1 MNFADYTIPS
11 AIIGSALSIY
21 LIVYYRSTQS
31 LKALGDNARQLLL
44 FTKVSKKLER
54 FLLVAVVAW
63 IGIAITIGVLRGWH
77 AALPAT
83 IQISVWLMFS
93 GTQSISKRFWVGTN
107 GFVYLTTFTLWTDV
121 DAIIWDNDVQ
131 QQQWGV
137 LLRYRTKGQ
146 LPKTL
151 KLWIP
156 RKEKPEYEHIFASYS
171 GKS

>member
-1 MNFADYTIPS
+1 MD
-11 AIIGSALSIY
+11 
-21 LIVYYRSTQS
+21 
-31 LKALGDNARQLLL
+31 
-44 FTKVSKKLER
+44 
-54 FLLVAVVAW
+54 
-63 IGIAITIGVLRGWH
+63 
-77 AALPAT
+77 
-83 IQISVWLMFS
+83 
-93 GTQSISKRFWVGTN
+93 
-107 GFVYLTTFTLWTDV
+107 FVYLNTFTSWTDV

>member
-44 FTKVSKKLER
+44 FTKVSKKLEW
-54 FLLVAVVAW
+54 FLLVAILAW
-63 IGIAITIGVLRGWH
+63 IGIAITIGVLRGWQ
-77 AALPAT
+77 AALPTT

-93 GTQSISKRFWVGTN
+93 GTQGIARRFWIGAN